1 MKDSERGGPSL
12 PRPRDAGPSCRLGPD
27 RARIPAAS
35 KSRIVGI
42 SPFPSRTK
50 MAGHD
55 GACPLEAITVKKQ
68 AYLPVGAGPDM
79 DHCGFKIAE
88 SLENGRSQIV
98 WRTRNA
104 MEHALFRPQPRE
116 NRRISKLCARGGGR
130 THQETD
136 TPHRT
141 AQCYP
146 QARILSYN
154 PKYLGPHR
162 CNKNKKPSHLRG
174 SLAGMPGLEP
184 RMAEP
189 ESAVLPI
196 TPHPN
201 LAGVA
206 TSKSC
211 PSYPQP
217 DLNRCWRRERA

>member
-1 MKDSERGGPSL
+1 
-12 PRPRDAGPSCRLGPD
+12 
-27 RARIPAAS
+27 
-35 KSRIVGI
+35 
-42 SPFPSRTK
+42 

-55 GACPLEAITVKKQ
+55 DARPLEAITVKKQ

-162 CNKNKKPSHLRG
+162 CNKNKNPRICEGHWLGCLDSNQEWLNQNQLCCQLHHIPIWLAWQLRKVV
-174 SLAGMPGLEP
+174 
-184 RMAEP
+184 RR
-189 ESAVLPI
+189 
-196 TPHPN
+196 TP
-201 LAGVA
+201 
-206 TSKSC
+206 
-211 PSYPQP
+211 
-217 DLNRCWRRERA
+217 NRI